1 MKREKKMR
9 IFSNLINFL
18 NIDNSRAQ
26 QICKENH
33 VPTGLEKE
41 ENEDIFN
48 YIYGHDKLKLIFNNA
63 IASNEAIHILL
74 TGASGTSKTLFL
86 EAINEN
92 VDNCSFI
99 TSNSTGAGILYTLYS
114 NPNIEYLLIDE
125 LEKIPKDELAVLLT
139 LMESGKLI
147 VTKKTMMCNRQQN
160 VKIFATC
167 NKVEKL
173 SPEMRSRFLKF
184 YLKDYSL
191 EEFNRIPINIVTDRS
206 NKTEEF
212 AQKLAQA
219 VWYQL
224 NSKDIRDV
232 IKVARLARNESDIDM
247 IIEAIQEYGKDEE

>member
-1 MKREKKMR
+1 MR
-9 IFSNLINFL
+9 ILSKLVGFL
-18 NIDNSRAQ
+18 SIERSHAQ
-26 QICKENH
+26 QICTKNLEPIDLEQEN
-33 VPTGLEKE
+33 
-41 ENEDIFN
+41 NDIFK
-48 YIYGHDKLKLIFNNA
+48 YIYAHDKLKLIFNNA

-86 EAINEN
+86 EAINEK
-92 VDNCSFI
+92 VANCSFI

-125 LEKIPKDELAVLLT
+125 LEKIPRDELAVLLT

-147 VTKKTMMCNRQQN
+147 VTKKTMMCNRHQN

-167 NKVEKL
+167 NNVEKL
-173 SPEMRSRFLKF
+173 SSEMRSRFLKF
-184 YLKDYSL
+184 HLKEYSL
-191 EEFNRIPINIVTDRS
+191 EEFNMIAINIVTERF

>member
-1 MKREKKMR
+1 MGIISK
-9 IFSNLINFL
+9 FSNFLFLETFKTEQIDIHQETAKQEIN
-18 NIDNSRAQ
+18 D
-26 QICKENH
+26 
-33 VPTGLEKE
+33 
-41 ENEDIFN
+41 DIFK
-48 YIYGHDKLKLIFNNA
+48 YIYSHEKLKLIFNNA
-63 IASNEAIHILL
+63 IAGREPIHILL

-92 VDNCSFI
+92 VSNCSFI

-114 NPNIEYLLIDE
+114 NPNIELLLIDE
-125 LEKIPKDELAVLLT
+125 IEKIPKDELAVLLT

-167 NKVEKL
+167 NKVNKL

-184 YLKDYSL
+184 HLKEYSL
-191 EEFNRIPINIVTDRS
+191 EEFNMIAINIVTDRFK
-206 NKTEEF
+206 KTEEF

-224 NSKDIRDV
+224 SSKDIRDV
-232 IKVARLARNESDIDM
+232 IKVARLARNESDLDM
-247 IIEAIQEYGKDEE
+247 IVEAIQEYGKDEE